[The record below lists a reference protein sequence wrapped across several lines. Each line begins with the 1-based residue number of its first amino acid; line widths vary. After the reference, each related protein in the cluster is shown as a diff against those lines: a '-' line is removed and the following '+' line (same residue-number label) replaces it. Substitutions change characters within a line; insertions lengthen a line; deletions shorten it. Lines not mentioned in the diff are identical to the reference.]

1 MELNKMIKISVLLA
15 IGIILNIID
24 SYMMF
29 LSNVI
34 PGLRIGLTNIITLFV
49 IYNFTFKESLGY
61 VLLRILV
68 VGILRTGLFSVTF
81 FLSLGGSL
89 LSLIMMSIMKRIK
102 LFSVIGVSLVGAISH
117 SIGQVL
123 VAMLLFDSKVFI
135 YYLPYILLFSISAG
149 IIIGYVANKLIEQY
163 QKIAV

>member
-68 VGILRTGLFSVTF
+68 VGILRTGLLVLHFS
-81 FLSLGGSL
+81 
-89 LSLIMMSIMKRIK
+89 
-102 LFSVIGVSLVGAISH
+102 
-117 SIGQVL
+117 
-123 VAMLLFDSKVFI
+123 
-135 YYLPYILLFSISAG
+135 
-149 IIIGYVANKLIEQY
+149 
-163 QKIAV
+163 